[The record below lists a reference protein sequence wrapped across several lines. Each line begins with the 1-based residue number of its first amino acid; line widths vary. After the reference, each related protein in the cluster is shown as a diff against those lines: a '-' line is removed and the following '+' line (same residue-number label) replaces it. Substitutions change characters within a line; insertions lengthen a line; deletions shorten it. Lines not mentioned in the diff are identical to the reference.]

1 MSFAFRSS
9 MKAISLNFRATFD
22 GMYTITLATA
32 FEGFTGG
39 RGSGST
45 ATGAGTGGAPA
56 PRASSAAFRLL
67 AMVRLHSLPAPRPQ
81 LGYLC
86 GSLPV
91 RRVFCDAL
99 PERIGVLVIDPG
111 RDWHGYDHSLT
122 AQADRHRRRE
132 SGLSGRRG
140 LVNYE
145 RVVLP
150 HALQRLDRGHGRLH
164 VRFARPDRNEAQ
176 IRCAHRAARRM
187 TIHAGRVDH
196 HK

>member
-67 AMVRLHSLPAPRPQ
+67 ATVRLHSLPAPRPQ
-81 LGYLC
+81 LDHLSGRLA
-86 GSLPV
+86 V
-91 RRVFCDAL
+91 RCVFRDAL
-99 PERIGVLVIDPG
+99 PQRIGVLMIDPG
-111 RDWHGYDHSLT
+111 GDRHRHHHALT
-122 AQADRHRRRE
+122 AQ
-132 SGLSGRRG
+132 
-140 LVNYE
+140 
-145 RVVLP
+145 
-150 HALQRLDRGHGRLH
+150 
-164 VRFARPDRNEAQ
+164 PD
-176 IRCAHRAARRM
+176 
-187 TIHAGRVDH
+187 
-196 HK
+196 